1 MPRKAAASSGDE
13 TPAPRRSS
21 RIKEQ
26 PAKTEATTKK
36 PAKPRVKKADKEGA
50 DKEEKP
56 KSVRGTKRKAAEEPN
71 GAEEPA
77 TKKVRSF
84 LVAPLHNFLDIPAFV
99 D

>member
-1 MPRKAAASSGDE
+1 MPRKATASSGEE

-26 PAKTEATTKK
+26 PQKPEATAKK
-36 PAKPRVKKADKEGA
+36 PAKPKVKKADKEGA

-56 KSVRGTKRKAAEEPN
+56 KSARATKRKAPEEPN

-77 TKKVRSF
+77 TKKVCTF
-84 LVAPLHNFLDIPAFV
+84 PVAPLHKFLDIAAFV